1 MLAFGMWTVHVA
13 FEAFLDTE
21 NVVLLQGPELGKVK
35 FTTLVGIGIVTL
47 KRMVGCG
54 HPADAA
60 SLGRAYPLEG
70 TVPSIEIAYGRLEDH
85 SGSDTIEDVATNDT
99 DVTAVS
105 LEYGA

>member
-1 MLAFGMWTVHVA
+1 MLALGIWTVHVA
-13 FEAFLDTE
+13 LEAFLGAE
-21 NVVLLQGPELGKVK
+21 NVVLLQGPEFGKVK
-35 FTTLVGIGIVTL
+35 FTTSVGIGSVTL

-54 HPADAA
+54 HPGDAA

-70 TVPSIEIAYGRLEDH
+70 TVPSIETAYGRLEDH
-85 SGSDTIEDVATNDT
+85 SGSDTIEDVATDDT